1 MMTALLTA
9 WKGAVSARAT
19 MCSSRQADHHICAER
34 MSNES
39 EGSFAGIMIM
49 LVHYYL
55 PMPK

>member
-1 MMTALLTA
+1 
-9 WKGAVSARAT
+9 

-55 PMPK
+55 PMHK